1 MNERT
6 VMVMVGEKTFVGKL
20 QEDGSI
26 ENACLCTFAVVPV
39 QNGVG
44 QLAIL
49 RKLGK
54 ISSFPPSI
62 LDNYDLMID
71 LETDTDIYAE
81 YVRLTTG
88 IETTAQMPR
97 GPSKISDIR
106 GN

>member
-49 RKLGK
+49 RKLGTLP
-54 ISSFPPSI
+54 SSETNI
-62 LDNYDLMID
+62 YDVMID